1 MRMFGKMRKS
11 TVTLLLVMVGAII
24 VIPMIMS
31 QLKLRAGF
39 VDIGES
45 ISVPT
50 PPKQMPNFGSQ
61 FLPCRS
67 DGSGQPC
74 PEGTFCDGSSKS
86 CVRIAQPG
94 V

>member
-1 MRMFGKMRKS
+1 MRMLGKMRKS
-11 TVTLLLVMVGAII
+11 TMTLLFIIVAAII

-45 ISVPT
+45 ITLPSA
-50 PPKQMPNFGSQ
+50 PKPMANFGSQ

-74 PEGTFCDGSSKS
+74 PEGTFCDGSSKG